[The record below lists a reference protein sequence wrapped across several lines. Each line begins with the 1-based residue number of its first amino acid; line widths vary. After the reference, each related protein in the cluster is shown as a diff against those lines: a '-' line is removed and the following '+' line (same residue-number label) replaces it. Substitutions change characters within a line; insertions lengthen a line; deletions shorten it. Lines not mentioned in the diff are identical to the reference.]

1 MHDIGAPFPEPDLG
15 AKGGKQ
21 AFALLIFLRQQML
34 PSVELLLS
42 RIVPPNREECLTCER
57 CFSVVLAQALP
68 RCIGPF
74 EVYTQIAISQP
85 QYLLLR
91 KTSDISNLLT
101 VDRPD
106 CLAKAGRNRA
116 RICFCA
122 LELIRSSRL
131 GESFPMKCFLGRR

>member
-42 RIVPPNREECLTCER
+42 RIVARPNREECLTCKR
-57 CFSVVLAQALP
+57 CLSVVLAPALP

-74 EVYTQIAISQP
+74 EV
-85 QYLLLR
+85 
-91 KTSDISNLLT
+91 
-101 VDRPD
+101 
-106 CLAKAGRNRA
+106 
-116 RICFCA
+116 
-122 LELIRSSRL
+122 
-131 GESFPMKCFLGRR
+131 